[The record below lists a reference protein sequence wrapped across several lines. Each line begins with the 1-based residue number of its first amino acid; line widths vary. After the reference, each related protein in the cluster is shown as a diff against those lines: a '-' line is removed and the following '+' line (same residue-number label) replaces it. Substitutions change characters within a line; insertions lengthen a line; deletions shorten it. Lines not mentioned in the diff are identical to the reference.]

1 MNENKIKEAIDT
13 IEVDQYQKNRMYNN
27 ILEKANKKKHNSI
40 NPSLLR
46 YGLSFCCLL
55 ILACIIIV
63 PKLTTEESILSG
75 NPFMEVDDPKDFKD
89 IGINIDAPENAT
101 DKNYIIIDEQ
111 IAYITFKVDGIDYEI
126 KASQQQG
133 DFTGINGTI
142 AKQES
147 IDSKYNAVLYIINTD
162 TSSYQLI
169 NWTNGKVRFNL
180 YSEQCE
186 ENSLI
191 EIYNSIQK

>member
-75 NPFMEVDDPKDFKD
+75 NPFMEVDGPKDFKD

-126 KASQQQG
+126 KTSQQQG

-162 TSSYQLI
+162 TTTYQLI
-169 NWTNGKVRFNL
+169 NWTNGKVSFNL